1 MLACDE
7 RGFIWLPRRRPAGCL
22 VPCIICGQPLENE
35 SAGNNQPVGGLAF
48 ECGGHWPR
56 AVFDAEPGWLEINIC
71 EPCLHRAANGRR
83 ILPGDHAS
91 RRSPAVYKSCNGRNR
106 SDRDLPRDLPSRDD
120 GLEPEGPLFDPA
132 DGSQM
137 QHGWLDGH
145 SFGRATEGLCHMVR
159 PVGTEWGG
167 ALATWS
173 YLQ

>member
-35 SAGNNQPVGGLAF
+35 SAGNNEPVGGLAF

-120 GLEPEGPLFDPA
+120 GLEQEGPYLILLTVHKCNTV
-132 DGSQM
+132 GSM
-137 QHGWLDGH
+137 
-145 SFGRATEGLCHMVR
+145 ATVSVAR
-159 PVGTEWGG
+159 RKAYV
-167 ALATWS
+167 TWS
-173 YLQ
+173 DP